1 MVKNILHIHGKN
13 FITKEKF
20 GYPPAPL
27 YPYIP
32 PPLFSWN
39 FSLKSSDQ
47 RQNMKLLKYPFFD
60 GFLEFKSK
68 KKRIE
73 CSSFVITLQFSWFQL
88 FVYTLLFSRFQLF
101 VYTLQCCCCDFF
113 CLSAM
118 LLREWILLL
127 CLYKKISC
135 QALQVFRK
143 ITFYFIKSVFWSEI
157 MMIQSP
163 LNKPEQAK
171 TATAFFLR
179 EIYPTIAVSPS
190 DVQYYAL

>member
-1 MVKNILHIHGKN
+1 MLIDLVMVKNILHIHGKN

-68 KKRIE
+68 KKG
-73 CSSFVITLQFSWFQL
+73 SSAAPLSLHYNSADFSCLFTHYYSADFSCLFTHYSAVAVIFFVW
-88 FVYTLLFSRFQLF
+88 V
-101 VYTLQCCCCDFF
+101 QCCCVSEYYF
-113 CLSAM
+113 CVC
-118 LLREWILLL
+118 I
-127 CLYKKISC
+127 KK
-135 QALQVFRK
+135 
-143 ITFYFIKSVFWSEI
+143 
-157 MMIQSP
+157 
-163 LNKPEQAK
+163 
-171 TATAFFLR
+171 
-179 EIYPTIAVSPS
+179 
-190 DVQYYAL
+190 

>member
-1 MVKNILHIHGKN
+1 MLIDLVMVKNILHIHGKN

-68 KKRIE
+68 KKDRVQLL
-73 CSSFVITLQFSWFQL
+73 CHYITIQL
-88 FVYTLLFSRFQLF
+88 ISAV
-101 VYTLQCCCCDFF
+101 
-113 CLSAM
+113 CLHITIQPISAVC
-118 LLREWILLL
+118 LHITVLLL
-127 CLYKKISC
+127 
-135 QALQVFRK
+135 
-143 ITFYFIKSVFWSEI
+143 W
-157 MMIQSP
+157 
-163 LNKPEQAK
+163 
-171 TATAFFLR
+171 FFLF
-179 EIYPTIAVSPS
+179 ECNAAAWVNTTFVF
-190 DVQYYAL
+190 V